1 MNSHVLAIVLQFLKH
16 LSFIFILNVILSF
29 IIVILLRKRLDN
41 ILKYQEIKTEDE
53 EDIFFE
59 ELDKTLSIFKVLI
72 ILSSI
77 FIFIFSLFKV
87 FSWIE
92 AALPSMIN
100 FFLYFVVL
108 CVCSFTHLFV
118 YRFGL
123 KEQINQ
129 LKILVDMIEKSG
141 TVDVD
146 VDDLVFAIEN
156 NNVQLET
163 FLNYFL
169 SISIFYISIHPIN
182 NNELTVIPILIAQA
196 VFVIKLSENYL
207 IRIFSE

>member
-108 CVCSFTHLFV
+108 CVCSFIHLFV
-118 YRFGL
+118 YRIGL

-129 LKILVDMIEKSG
+129 LKILVDKLEKSG

>member
-29 IIVILLRKRLDN
+29 IIVIFLRKRLDN